1 MASFDFEVRK
11 NSHNIPYMAVSAPE
25 GEFRVYAEQEDDFH
39 GVYVMYV
46 QKGQEVEQSLCV
58 AEVDPD
64 DSNLLSV
71 KVWSRADC
79 EQYLEDIKIRRYFDP
94 ECPYCGE
101 SDLDEL
107 DYDVSAGEAKYKCC
121 FCEKDFLLDLDTGK
135 YTTRNRMPIKKEE

>member
-1 MASFDFEVRK
+1 MANFDFEVRK
-11 NSHNIPYMAVSAPE
+11 NSQNVPYAVIPTPE

-71 KVWSRADC
+71 KVWSNADS
-79 EQYLEDIKIRRYFDP
+79 EEYQEDIKIRRYFDP

-101 SDLDEL
+101 TDVDEL
-107 DYDVSAGEAKYKCC
+107 DYDVSVGEAKYKCC
-121 FCEKDFLLDLDTGK
+121 SCEKDFLLDLYTGK
-135 YTTRNRMPIKKEE
+135 YTTRNRMPIKEE